1 MRKERKKKN
10 GKVWLW
16 RVLLILLL
24 IVSLGLIF
32 NEQIKLFVV
41 DHMSQNSLN
50 TAQQLTADD
59 VANNKKN
66 VKKANYTFKSVESLD
81 LSVVSKAALN
91 RNLKPIG
98 LMAVPS
104 VNVHLPILAGIANT
118 NLVVG
123 AGTMKPD
130 QVMGKRNYALAGH
143 HIPHTKVL
151 FTPLENAK
159 LGEKI
164 YLTDMKQIYTYTI
177 SLDKVVDKSQVQYIN
192 DVPGKT
198 MVTLIT
204 CASQMEGQP
213 ERRVIQGDLTS
224 TKKAN
229 KKQLTKIFGAKVTKK
244 VKK

>member
-1 MRKERKKKN
+1 MRRERKKRS

-24 IVSLGLIF
+24 VVSLGLIF

-50 TAQQLTADD
+50 TAQQLTAAD
-59 VANNKKN
+59 VKKNKKST
-66 VKKANYTFKSVESLD
+66 KANYTFKTVESLD
-81 LSVVSKAALN
+81 LSVVSKAALK

-98 LMAVPS
+98 LIAVPA
-104 VNVHLPILAGIANT
+104 VNIHLLILNGIANT
-118 NLVVG
+118 NLAVG
-123 AGTMKPD
+123 AGTMKAD
-130 QVMGKRNYALAGH
+130 QEMGKRNYALAGH
-143 HIPHTKVL
+143 HIPKTKML

-159 LGEKI
+159 VGEKI
-164 YLTDMKQIYTYTI
+164 YLTDMQYIYTYTI
-177 SLDKVVDKSQVQYIN
+177 DLDKVVDKSQVQYIN

-204 CASQMEGQP
+204 CASQQEGQP
-213 ERRVIQGDLTS
+213 ERRVIQGSLTS
-224 TKKAN
+224 KKQAN
-229 KKQLTKIFGAKVTKK
+229 KKQLTKIFGAKVTKT